1 VRAVRVV
8 WEDTIKD
15 MLKKVVLYQLKKFPP
30 DKLDKELTEFLKQA
44 EDEICEALRRNGA
57 ICYKEALRE
66 MSRDEAEDYVRAQIE
81 DWKLMAR
88 QGMKTGKYI
97 ADLLSLSLEFR
108 DLDKKTLS
116 EKVLLFDKVIHA
128 EHAAG
133 AFRDYLPKE
142 RSIFNVDIPRIKV
155 EVDRE
160 IEEILRGE
168 KPVPDPPNDPPDPD
182 LKDVI
187 IEVLRQ
193 EGKPVPLFVLIDALK
208 SEGYAQEDV
217 EQALSELEEKG
228 YVKKGRMRT
237 LFGEEETVELI
248 REPEEVAKL
257 TEFVEEEK
265 VELTPSEQRML
276 EALKRA
282 FGVEEP
288 EITEVDGTKTVIVEY
303 RGEKI
308 NIAIGEVKKPELF
321 EPLSLEGKIW
331 YAKKSPALERLKRKL
346 KGVEEKEI
354 RRPTAGVTEYGALK
368 RYEQAKEAIEFLKA
382 MQKRR

>member
-1 VRAVRVV
+1 
-8 WEDTIKD
+8 
-15 MLKKVVLYQLKKFPP
+15 
-30 DKLDKELTEFLKQA
+30 
-44 EDEICEALRRNGA
+44 
-57 ICYKEALRE
+57 
-66 MSRDEAEDYVRAQIE
+66 MSE
-81 DWKLMAR
+81 
-88 QGMKTGKYI
+88 
-97 ADLLSLSLEFR
+97 
-108 DLDKKTLS
+108 
-116 EKVLLFDKVIHA
+116 
-128 EHAAG
+128 
-133 AFRDYLPKE
+133 
-142 RSIFNVDIPRIKV
+142 
-155 EVDRE
+155 
-160 IEEILRGE
+160 
-168 KPVPDPPNDPPDPD
+168 PN

-193 EGKPVPLFVLIDALK
+193 EGRPVPLFALIDALK
-208 SEGYAQEDV
+208 SEGYIQEDV

-228 YVKKGRMRT
+228 YVKRGRTRT

-265 VELTPSEQRML
+265 VELTPSEQRTL

-368 RYEQAKEAIEFLKA
+368 KYEQAKEAIEFLKA
-382 MQKRR
+382 MQKSR

>member
-1 VRAVRVV
+1 
-8 WEDTIKD
+8 
-15 MLKKVVLYQLKKFPP
+15 M
-30 DKLDKELTEFLKQA
+30 
-44 EDEICEALRRNGA
+44 
-57 ICYKEALRE
+57 
-66 MSRDEAEDYVRAQIE
+66 
-81 DWKLMAR
+81 
-88 QGMKTGKYI
+88 
-97 ADLLSLSLEFR
+97 
-108 DLDKKTLS
+108 
-116 EKVLLFDKVIHA
+116 
-128 EHAAG
+128 
-133 AFRDYLPKE
+133 
-142 RSIFNVDIPRIKV
+142 
-155 EVDRE
+155 
-160 IEEILRGE
+160 
-168 KPVPDPPNDPPDPD
+168 PDPD
-182 LKDVI
+182 LRDVI

-193 EGKPVPLFVLIDALK
+193 EGRPVPLFVLIDALK

-217 EQALSELEEKG
+217 EQALSELEKKG
-228 YVKKGRMRT
+228 YVKKGRTRT

-265 VELTPSEQRML
+265 VELTSSEQRTL

-354 RRPTAGVTEYGALK
+354 RRPTAGVTEYGALERFGEK
-368 RYEQAKEAIEFLKA
+368 EEKEELEIYNWRVYAYWKPDRQIWELYMPVRRPINAGTVSKAFEWRFSSLDEINEFLRKGETEVETRDWGKVKVKWTPFELKPKVPLGYEIGDIIVDQIFFNVDDTNKYRFYHRKKKSARWVAEDEVDRVMEMLRREYEVAPLYEQAKEAIEFLKA